1 VFNPIEIK
9 IIMEQKERQNIIS
22 LIKREVIPAIGCTE
36 PIAVAL
42 AVAKAKEEL
51 HEKVLRTETYLSA
64 NILKNSMGVGIPGTG
79 MIGLPIAIA
88 LGLIIGKSEYGLE
101 VLKDLDAASLEEAK
115 KIVDE
120 KLVSVDLKKDV
131 PDKLYIEAHCYGAT
145 NHCKVIICGNHTHIA
160 SVELNGEMLMDD
172 SKSGILSV
180 GEDNELPLSFE
191 KIYEFSMFTPV
202 DELRFMKESAKLNK
216 LASNES
222 EKGSFG
228 HDLGKTISSVTN
240 QYIMGDSIYSR
251 VVARTSSACDVR
263 MAGAMIPVMSNSGS
277 GNQGITATLPVVSF
291 AEDMH
296 KSEEELIRA
305 LTLSHLMVIY
315 IKRRLGRLSG
325 LCGVMVA
332 GIGSA
337 AGITYLMGGT
347 KEQISYSI
355 KNMIGNITGVIC
367 DGAKPS
373 CAMKVSNAVSAG
385 MISAMMAID
394 NKVVTSQEGI
404 ADEDIDKTIR
414 NLTDIGSEG
423 MMQTDQMVLDI
434 MTHKGE

>member
-1 VFNPIEIK
+1 
-9 IIMEQKERQNIIS
+9 MEQEERQNIIS
-22 LIKREVIPAIGCTE
+22 LIKSEVIPAIGCTE

-51 HEKVLRTETYLSA
+51 HEKVLRTETHLSA

-88 LGLIIGKSEYGLE
+88 LGVVVGKSEYGLE
-101 VLKDLDAASLEEAK
+101 VLKDMNDASLEEAK
-115 KIVDE
+115 RIVDN
-120 KLVSVDLKKDV
+120 KLVSVELKKDV
-131 PDKLYIEAHCYGAT
+131 PDKLFIEAHCYGAT
-145 NHCKVIICGNHTHIA
+145 NHSKVVICGSHNHIA
-160 SVELNGEMLMDD
+160 SIELNGELLLDET
-172 SKSGILSV
+172 KSGILSAQ
-180 GEDNELPLSFE
+180 EDNEMQLSFE
-191 KIYEFSMFTPV
+191 KIYEFSMHTPV
-202 DELRFMKESAKLNK
+202 DELKFILESAKLNK
-216 LASNES
+216 LASIES
-222 EKGSFG
+222 DKGSYG
-228 HDLGKTISSVTN
+228 HDLGKTIGSTAN
-240 QYIMGDSIYSR
+240 QYIMGDNIYSR
-251 VVARTSSACDVR
+251 VIARTSSACDVR

-277 GNQGITATLPVVSF
+277 GNQGITATIPVVSF

-315 IKRRLGRLSG
+315 IKRQLGRLSG

-337 AGITYLMGGT
+337 AGITYLMGGS

-394 NKVVTSQEGI
+394 NKVVTSLEGI

-434 MTHKGE
+434 MIHKGE